1 MIGSVD
7 HLGRPIYRA
16 RVGSQQ
22 VDLPLIALSDEL
34 AVALLI
40 TVDLGIAFCERAG
53 RELAGKLDGLAI
65 DVVAS
70 VATMGIPFAIE
81 VARALGH
88 DQYVVLHKTPKIHLG
103 DAVAE
108 PVRSIT
114 TDRTQTL
121 LFDRA
126 RLSMVEGR
134 RVALVDDVI
143 STGSSAAAGMR
154 LLRRVGALPVA
165 LGAIVT
171 EGDAWR
177 ATLGEDAT
185 LIRSLGTL
193 PLFSPLPGGGFELR
207 R

>member
-1 MIGSVD
+1 MSDQSDVV
-7 HLGRPIYRA
+7 RPTYHA
-16 RVGSQQ
+16 TVGTQE
-22 VDLPLIALSDEL
+22 VDLPLIPLSDDL

-53 RELAGKLDGLAI
+53 RELAGQLDGLAI

-88 DQYVVLHKTPKIHLG
+88 DQYIVLHKTPKIHLG
-103 DAVAE
+103 DAVKE

-114 TDRTQTL
+114 TAGPQQL

-126 RLSMVEGR
+126 RLSVVEGR

-154 LLRRVGALPVA
+154 LLRRVGATPVA
-165 LGAIVT
+165 LGVIVT

-177 ATLGEDAT
+177 ATLGPDAA
-185 LIRSLGTL
+185 LVHALGSL
-193 PLFSPLPGGGFELR
+193 PLFRPAPGGTFEQR
-207 R
+207 